1 MELRRQKP
9 HSQQGNWNV
18 SDAVI
23 VKENEERILREEL
36 NSFCRS
42 GDLYLLPFGDYG
54 ISSPASR
61 GPNRTIRTRKVSK
74 DEAIGRFGEMMI
86 EMLPEDLAFTVFVP
100 SEKAF
105 QRDLKLQLNDSLVAE
120 KRNDTYAVVSR
131 ILGFSAVPQTLSS
144 TTVSSSKEVFYDSLS
159 GFTLYISKDLDGMLV
174 VNRIRSEMVDLKRG
188 EIIVHIM
195 DGVIMDAE
203 FEQAVQPDYTEED

>member
-1 MELRRQKP
+1 MKNLIAFVGVVISICCLLVIMVSVLQLPEVTLRNK
-9 HSQQGNWNV
+9 ST
-18 SDAVI
+18 
-23 VKENEERILREEL
+23 
-36 NSFCRS
+36 
-42 GDLYLLPFGDYG
+42 
-54 ISSPASR
+54 
-61 GPNRTIRTRKVSK
+61 GPNRIIRTRKVSK

>member
-1 MELRRQKP
+1 MKNLIAFVGVVISICCLLVIMVSVLQLPEVTLRNK
-9 HSQQGNWNV
+9 ST
-18 SDAVI
+18 
-23 VKENEERILREEL
+23 
-36 NSFCRS
+36 
-42 GDLYLLPFGDYG
+42 
-54 ISSPASR
+54 

-144 TTVSSSKEVFYDSLS
+144 TTVTSSKEVFYDSLS

>member
-1 MELRRQKP
+1 MRRGYFVKNLIAFVGVVISICCLLVIMVSVLQLPEVTLRNK
-9 HSQQGNWNV
+9 ST
-18 SDAVI
+18 
-23 VKENEERILREEL
+23 
-36 NSFCRS
+36 
-42 GDLYLLPFGDYG
+42 
-54 ISSPASR
+54 
-61 GPNRTIRTRKVSK
+61 GPNRIIRTRKVSK

-131 ILGFSAVPQTLSS
+131 ILGFSAVPHTLSS